1 MKCASL
7 SNPLFC
13 AFCRWIATA
22 HRKERITMNKK
33 NNQTPPP
40 KVNRALY
47 VVSVALLFVVA
58 VIIAVMGS
66 AGKKAAPKAQN
77 DDRTP
82 ISTDKT
88 DTTEKIPD
96 TYRPQTEPYTPDTGK
111 IPETDAKAP
120 DDSKAPVSLP
130 APTLSLPANGIMT
143 KSHSTDIQ
151 VYSQTMGDYRV
162 HRGIDISTAIGES
175 VYAAAD
181 GKVTEISND
190 PLYGITVAISHS
202 GDMTT
207 YYKNLDED
215 LAESIEIGYSI
226 KCGEVIGV
234 VGDSAMVEIAE
245 EPHLHF
251 EVSVAGRSV
260 DPTEYLDES
269 ALVSLSQNVNY
280 ES

>member
-1 MKCASL
+1 MKRSSL
-7 SNPLFC
+7 SNPFF
-13 AFCRWIATA
+13 ASSADEQPQRIG
-22 HRKERITMNKK
+22 KERITMNKK
-33 NNQTPPP
+33 NNQSTPP

-66 AGKKAAPKAQN
+66 AGKKADPKTKN
-77 DDRTP
+77 DDQP
-82 ISTDKT
+82 PVSTDKA
-88 DTTEKIPD
+88 DITEKIPD
-96 TYRPQTEPYTPDTGK
+96 TYRPQTEPYTPDTDK
-111 IPETDAKAP
+111 SPETEQNVP
-120 DDSKAPVSLP
+120 DSKKEPVSLP
-130 APTLSLPANGIMT
+130 TPSLLLPTNGILT

-162 HRGIDISTAIGES
+162 HKGIDISTAIGES

-181 GKVTEISND
+181 GKVTEILND
-190 PLYGITVAISHS
+190 PLYGITVVISHN

-207 YYKNLDED
+207 HYKNLDAD
-215 LAESIEIGYSI
+215 LAESIKVGRVV

-260 DPTEYLDES
+260 DPLEYLDES